1 MDSSTIDAERSH
13 AALNWAPRDDKGAVP
28 MKKYAL
34 ATLLVLAGLVL
45 PAGWHTIF
53 YDNFVTSAPKGQFP
67 GSVYGAKW
75 RA

>member
-1 MDSSTIDAERSH
+1 
-13 AALNWAPRDDKGAVP
+13 